1 MGIKIKK
8 LLQIGLLVENVD
20 KMVKFYEENLGIGGW
35 EISNSRA
42 DSMTIN
48 GESFDES
55 PTRVAIT
62 KVFGMEFEL
71 IEPLVPSRYKEWVD
85 KHGSGLHHLAFET
98 EEGYMDVRKFSE
110 DVAGGSWV
118 RGQGMGGLM
127 DFSYL
132 DFSKEAGFYLECY
145 KFIAPGRTGI
155 PIDYPGENASNVD
168 PDKMPPRPAND

>member
-20 KMVKFYEENLGIGGW
+20 EMVKFYEENLGIGGW
-35 EISNSRA
+35 EVNNASP
-42 DSMTIN
+42 DGMTIN
-48 GESFDES
+48 GASYTES
-55 PTRVAIT
+55 PTRIAIT
-62 KVFGMEFEL
+62 KAFGMEFEL
-71 IEPLVPSRYKEWVD
+71 IQPLQPCPQKEWVE

-110 DVAGGSWV
+110 EVGGGSYV

-127 DFSYL
+127 DYSYL
-132 DFSKEAGFYLECY
+132 DFSKQAGFYFERY
-145 KFIAPGRTGI
+145 KCTAPGRTGI

-168 PDKMPPRPAND
+168 PSKMPPRPPKD

>member
-1 MGIKIKK
+1 MAIKIKK
-8 LLQIGLLVENVD
+8 LLQIGLLVEDLD

-35 EISNSRA
+35 EISKGA
-42 DSMTIN
+42 PPDMTIN
-48 GESFDES
+48 GEHFDYP
-55 PTRVAIT
+55 PTKIAIT
-62 KVFGMEFEL
+62 KAFGMEFEL
-71 IEPLVPSRYKEWVD
+71 IEPVAPTCYKEWVE

-98 EEGYMDVRKFSE
+98 EEGYAEVRKFSE

-118 RGQGMGGLM
+118 RGQGMGGMM

-145 KFIAPGRTGI
+145 QFIAPGRTGI

-168 PDKMPPRPAND
+168 PSKMPPRPPMD